1 MWYSN
6 EMPRLF
12 NYVAYLVRDRA
23 VAEDL
28 TAAICE
34 KALERLHQYDARRGT
49 LDAWMFAIARN
60 SVRNHWRGEQRGGVI
75 ASLDAL
81 PMVQAQGGSP
91 EEMAEAADMFRQI
104 VAHLDELTDQ
114 EQEVI
119 ALKYGAD
126 VANADIAKV
135 VGVTANHVGVIAHRA
150 LQKLRSRL
158 NEVEPSEGRRQ

>member
-1 MWYSN
+1 MWYSK

-12 NYVAYLVRDRA
+12 NYVAYLVKDRA
-23 VAEDL
+23 LAEDL

-60 SVRNHWRGEQRGGVI
+60 SVRNYWRDQQRGMLGT
-75 ASLDAL
+75 SLELL
-81 PMVQAQGGSP
+81 PQVQAQGGSP
-91 EEMAEAADMFRQI
+91 EEIAEAADLFRQI
-104 VAHLDELTDQ
+104 VTHLDELTEQ

-126 VANADIAKV
+126 VSHADIAKV
-135 VGVTANHVGVIAHRA
+135 LGLTANHVGVIAHRA
-150 LQKLRSRL
+150 LQKLRNRL
-158 NEVEPSEGRRQ
+158 KESTPSEGKRQ